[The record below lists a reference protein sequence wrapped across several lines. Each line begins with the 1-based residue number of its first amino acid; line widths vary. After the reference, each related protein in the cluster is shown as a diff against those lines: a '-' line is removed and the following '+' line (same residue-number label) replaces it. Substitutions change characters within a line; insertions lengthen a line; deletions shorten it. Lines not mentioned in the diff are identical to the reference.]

1 MPFLCDAEELVKL
14 FEGWSATPYRDIAG
28 HWTNGYGHLMAD
40 DEPGAAIDRK
50 QGRALLRTDLA
61 PAVHAVRTLVTVPIN
76 ACQEAALISFTFN
89 EGVRAFAESTLL
101 RMLNRGDMHGAAQ
114 QFLRWDKYH
123 DPKTHKLVVS
133 KGLAKRRA
141 KEREIFLS

>member
-1 MPFLCDAEELVKL
+1 MPFLCDAVELVKR
-14 FEGWSATPYRDIAG
+14 FEGWSAVPYQDIAG
-28 HWTNGYGHLMAD
+28 IWTIGYGHVFT
-40 DEPGAAIDRK
+40 EGESRAAIDRK

-61 PAVHAVRTLVTVPIN
+61 VAVHAVRTLVTVHIN
-76 ACQEAALISFTFN
+76 ACQEAALISFTYN
-89 EGVRAFAESTLL
+89 EGAKDFTESTLL

-114 QFLRWDKYH
+114 QFLCWDKYH